1 MWNVGLDET
10 QAGIKIAWRN
20 INNLRYADYIP
31 DFIMWNVGLDETQ
44 AGIKIAWRNINN
56 LRYTDYIPLMA
67 ENEEKLKNLL
77 MKINEESEK
86 DGLKLSIQ
94 KNEYHG
100 VRSHH
105 FMANR

>member
-1 MWNVGLDET
+1 
-10 QAGIKIAWRN
+10 
-20 INNLRYADYIP
+20 
-31 DFIMWNVGLDETQ
+31 
-44 AGIKIAWRNINN
+44 
-56 LRYTDYIPLMA
+56 MA

-105 FMANR
+105 FMANRWGNNETSERLSFLGLRNHCRW